1 VSNNDP
7 LKEKKLDKTMYSEK
21 VAIITGITG
30 QDGSYLCELLL
41 SKGYLVHGL
50 IRRASTIN
58 TERIDHLYKDPHVEG
73 RRMILHYADMSDQGC
88 LTRLVNEIQPDEI
101 YNLAAQSHVKVS
113 FDMPVYTSQV
123 DALGPLY
130 LLEAIRQCGL
140 ESKTKFYQ
148 ASTSEMYG
156 KVQEIPQSETTPFYP
171 RSPYG
176 SAKVYAYWI
185 VKNYRESYG
194 IFACNGI
201 LFNHSSP
208 RRGHTFI
215 IKKVCRAVAQIK
227 KWMDGDVGPTPILYV
242 GNLSAQRD
250 WGHAKDYCKAMVMML
265 DRDSPEDYVI
275 ATGEMHTVREVIE
288 EAFKHVNIII
298 EWKGELG
305 SMEEYGVNKYTGD
318 VLVKVDPKYFR
329 PNEVDQL
336 LGDPSKAKRELGWE
350 PSYTFDSII
359 DEMIDYE
366 NSKI

>member
-1 VSNNDP
+1 MSGG
-7 LKEKKLDKTMYSEK
+7 K
-21 VAIITGITG
+21 VAMITGITG

-50 IRRASTIN
+50 IRRASTLN
-58 TERIDHLYKDPHVEG
+58 TERIDHIYKDPHAED

-88 LTRLVNEIQPDEI
+88 LMGLVNKIRPDEI

-113 FDMPVYTSQV
+113 FEMPGYTSQV

-140 ESKTKFYQ
+140 TDKTKFYQ

-156 KVQEIPQSETTPFYP
+156 KVQEIPQSEKTPFYP

-185 VKNYRESYG
+185 TKNYRESYG

-208 RRGHTFI
+208 RRGRTFI
-215 IKKVCRAVAQIK
+215 IKKVCCAVAQIK
-227 KWMDGDVGPTPILYV
+227 KWMDESEKEGKAPCLYV

-250 WGHAKDYCKAMVMML
+250 WGHAKDYCEAMVMMMQ
-265 DRDSPEDYVI
+265 RESPEDYVI

-288 EAFKHVNIII
+288 EAFRYANIEIK
-298 EWKGELG
+298 WCGTRD
-305 SMEEYGVNKYTGD
+305 SVDEYAISKYSGHT
-318 VLVKVDPKYFR
+318 VVKIDPKYFR

-336 LGDPSKAKRELGWE
+336 LGDSSKAREELGWE
-350 PSYTFDSII
+350 PSYTFDTLI
-359 DEMIDYE
+359 DDMMEYE
-366 NSKI
+366 LSKI

>member
-1 VSNNDP
+1 MSGD
-7 LKEKKLDKTMYSEK
+7 K
-21 VAIITGITG
+21 VAMITGITG

-88 LTRLVNEIQPDEI
+88 LMGLVNEIKPDEI

-113 FDMPVYTSQV
+113 FEMPGYTSQV

-130 LLEAIRQCGL
+130 LLEAIKQCGL
-140 ESKTKFYQ
+140 AGKTKFYQ

-185 VKNYRESYG
+185 TKNYRESYG

-208 RRGHTFI
+208 RRGRTFI
-215 IKKVCRAVAQIK
+215 IKKVCCAVAQIR
-227 KWMDGDVGPTPILYV
+227 KWMNSEKLSEPPCLYV

-250 WGHAKDYCKAMVMML
+250 WGHAKDYCEAMIMMMQ
-265 DRDSPEDYVI
+265 RDSPEDYVI

-288 EAFKHVNIII
+288 EAFRYASIEI
-298 EWKGELG
+298 EWRGLRG
-305 SMEEYGVNKYTGD
+305 SVDEYAVNKYTGH
-318 VLVKVDPKYFR
+318 LVVKIDPKYFR

-336 LGDPSKAKRELGWE
+336 LGDSSKAREELGWN
-350 PSYTFDSII
+350 PSYTFDTLI
-359 DEMIDYE
+359 DDMMEFE
-366 NSKI
+366 LSKI

>member
-1 VSNNDP
+1 MSDT
-7 LKEKKLDKTMYSEK
+7 KIAM
-21 VAIITGITG
+21 ITGITG

-50 IRRASTIN
+50 IRRASTLN
-58 TERIDHLYKDPHVEG
+58 TERIDHIYKDPHTEG
-73 RRMILHYADMSDQGC
+73 RRMVLHYADMSDQGC
-88 LTRLVNEIQPDEI
+88 LTNLVNKIKPDEI

-113 FDMPVYTSQV
+113 FEMPGYTSQV

-130 LLEAIRQCGL
+130 LLEAIKQCGL
-140 ESKTKFYQ
+140 THKTKFYQ

-185 VKNYRESYG
+185 TKNYRESYG

-208 RRGHTFI
+208 RRGRTFI
-215 IKKVCRAVAQIK
+215 IKKVCHAVAQIK
-227 KWMDGDVGPTPILYV
+227 KWMNNKESSEPPLLYI

-250 WGHAKDYCKAMVMML
+250 WGHAKDYCEAMILMMQQDL
-265 DRDSPEDYVI
+265 PEDYVI

-288 EAFKHVNIII
+288 EAFKYINIFIDWCGI
-298 EWKGELG
+298 RG
-305 SMEEYGVNKYTGD
+305 SVDEYGINKYTED
-318 VLVKVDPKYFR
+318 VLVKVDSKYFR
-329 PNEVDQL
+329 PNEVDEL
-336 LGDPSKAKRELGWE
+336 LGDSSKAREELGWK
-350 PSYTFDSII
+350 PSYTFYTII
-359 DEMIDYE
+359 KEMMEYE
-366 NSKI
+366 LSKI

>member
-1 VSNNDP
+1 MSR
-7 LKEKKLDKTMYSEK
+7 EK

-58 TERIDHLYKDPHVEG
+58 TERIDHLYKDPHAKD

-88 LTRLVNEIQPDEI
+88 LMGLVNKIKPDEI

-113 FDMPVYTSQV
+113 FEMPAYTSQV

-130 LLEAIRQCGL
+130 LLEAIKQCGL
-140 ESKTKFYQ
+140 ANKTKFYQ

-156 KVQEIPQSETTPFYP
+156 KVQEIPQSEKTPFYP

-185 VKNYRESYG
+185 TKNYRESYG

-208 RRGHTFI
+208 RRGRTFI
-215 IKKVCRAVAQIK
+215 IKKVCCAVAQIK
-227 KWMDGDVGPTPILYV
+227 KWMNNKESSEPPCLYV

-250 WGHAKDYCKAMVMML
+250 WGHAKDYCKAMVMMMQ
-265 DRDSPEDYVI
+265 RDSPEDYVI

-288 EAFKHVNIII
+288 EAFRYANIVID
-298 EWKGELG
+298 WRGTPG
-305 SMEEYGVNKYTGD
+305 SVDEYGINKYTENI
-318 VLVKVDPKYFR
+318 LVKVDPKYFR
-329 PNEVDQL
+329 PNEVDEL
-336 LGDPSKAKRELGWE
+336 LGDSTKAQEELGWE
-350 PSYTFDSII
+350 PSYTFETII
-359 DEMIDYE
+359 EEMMKYE
-366 NSKI
+366 LSKI

>member
-1 VSNNDP
+1 MSDT
-7 LKEKKLDKTMYSEK
+7 KIAM
-21 VAIITGITG
+21 ITGITG

-50 IRRASTIN
+50 IRRASTLN
-58 TERIDHLYKDPHVEG
+58 TERIDHIYKDPHAEG
-73 RRMILHYADMSDQGC
+73 RRMVLHYADMSDQGC
-88 LTRLVNEIQPDEI
+88 LTNLVNKIKPDEI

-113 FDMPVYTSQV
+113 FEMPGYTSQV

-130 LLEAIRQCGL
+130 LLEAIKQCGL
-140 ESKTKFYQ
+140 THKTKFYQ

-185 VKNYRESYG
+185 TKNYRESYG

-208 RRGHTFI
+208 RRGRTFI
-215 IKKVCRAVAQIK
+215 IKKVCHAVAQIK
-227 KWMDGDVGPTPILYV
+227 KWMNNKESSKPPLLYI

-250 WGHAKDYCKAMVMML
+250 WGHAKDYCEAMILMMQQDL
-265 DRDSPEDYVI
+265 PEDYVI

-288 EAFKHVNIII
+288 EAFKYVNIFIG
-298 EWKGELG
+298 WRGVRG
-305 SMEEYGVNKYTGD
+305 SVDEYGINKYTED
-318 VLVKVDPKYFR
+318 VLVKVDSKYFR
-329 PNEVDQL
+329 PNEVDEL
-336 LGDPSKAKRELGWE
+336 LGDSSKAREELGWK
-350 PSYTFDSII
+350 PSYTFYTII
-359 DEMIDYE
+359 KEMMEYE
-366 NSKI
+366 LSKI

>member
-1 VSNNDP
+1 
-7 LKEKKLDKTMYSEK
+7 MSENK
-21 VAIITGITG
+21 VAMITGITG

-50 IRRASTIN
+50 IRRASTLN
-58 TERIDHLYKDPHVEG
+58 TERIDHIYKDSHIEG

-88 LTRLVNEIQPDEI
+88 LMGLVNKIKPDEI

-113 FDMPVYTSQV
+113 FEMPAYTSQI

-140 ESKTKFYQ
+140 VGKTKFYQ

-185 VKNYRESYG
+185 TKNYRESYG

-208 RRGHTFI
+208 RRGRTFI
-215 IKKVCRAVAQIK
+215 IKKVCCAVAQIR
-227 KWMDGDVGPTPILYV
+227 KWMDESEKKSEAPCLYV

-250 WGHAKDYCKAMVMML
+250 WGHAKDYCKAMVMMMQ
-265 DRDSPEDYVI
+265 RESPVDYVI

-288 EAFKHVNIII
+288 EAFRYANIAIKWCGKRDSVDEHAI
-298 EWKGELG
+298 
-305 SMEEYGVNKYTGD
+305 SKYSGHT
-318 VLVKVDPKYFR
+318 VVKIDPKYFR
-329 PNEVDQL
+329 PNEVDLL
-336 LGDPSKAKRELGWE
+336 LGDSSKAREELGWE
-350 PSYTFDSII
+350 PSYTFDTLI
-359 DEMIDYE
+359 DDMMEYE
-366 NSKI
+366 LSKI